1 MPRYTLYVPS
11 DATAS
16 TFILDVSDDEIV
28 QGVIESVA
36 QSVVGRELGDERPIG
51 FRVSVSVCKVTS
63 P

>member
-1 MPRYTLYVPS
+1 MPS